1 MSILSKKSK
10 KWTQADT
17 IVTFHTPPPL
27 IFLSHSVDSK
37 IYSGPVI
44 LEKYDN
50 ILARSFDESGRG
62 GLTIKI
68 KQNGNN

>member
-1 MSILSKKSK
+1 MP
-10 KWTQADT
+10 T
-17 IVTFHTPPPL
+17 I
-27 IFLSHSVDSK
+27 VDSK

-50 ILARSFDESGRG
+50 VLARSFDESGRG